1 MDKCLTYLK
10 NLYKE
15 GKISQLLL
23 DLDSEYMPKCS
34 FVLESR
40 YTKDER
46 SFIWRFN
53 GTCSNYRLQITTDPI
68 PKEVQAQME
77 EVYSQF
83 VQRENKNRCC
93 SWLSNKWENPDVL
106 LVEEAIN
113 FLLDPLNKPKIPLM
127 KRSVSMNKF

>member
-53 GTCSNYRLQITTDPI
+53 ATCSNYRLQITTDPI
-68 PKEVQAQME
+68 PKEVQAEME
-77 EVYSQF
+77 EIYGPF

-93 SWLSNKWENPDVL
+93 SWISNKWENPDVL

-113 FLLDPLNKPKIPLM
+113 FLLDPLNKSKIPLM
-127 KRSVSMNKF
+127 KRCVSNKF